1 MTVFK
6 SAFVTMLGA
15 TLKEPHGSH
24 PLLSVTLYPRR
35 KVCVH
40 LFSPPLHPRALWP
53 SHPFG
58 PWLMACSLPDPGA
71 SVLEAI
77 WLACGIQSG
86 WDCSL
91 AWLCLPL
98 GLECSSPEFL
108 SVFLGSSSLCLF
120 FISWTFS
127 WLILWHI
134 LPTFLEFS
142 PLLLPQTY
150 DCCFS
155 IYDVSTFNS
164 GSPIHISA
172 WRCSACKSQ
181 HVRNS
186 ADLL

>member
-1 MTVFK
+1 MLFHEWVHGPAKVLGFTWAHHLLSCSWECNPVFVVMTVFK

-86 WDCSL
+86 WDCRL

-127 WLILWHI
+127 WLH
-134 LPTFLEFS
+134 P
-142 PLLLPQTY
+142 
-150 DCCFS
+150 
-155 IYDVSTFNS
+155 
-164 GSPIHISA
+164 
-172 WRCSACKSQ
+172 
-181 HVRNS
+181 
-186 ADLL
+186 